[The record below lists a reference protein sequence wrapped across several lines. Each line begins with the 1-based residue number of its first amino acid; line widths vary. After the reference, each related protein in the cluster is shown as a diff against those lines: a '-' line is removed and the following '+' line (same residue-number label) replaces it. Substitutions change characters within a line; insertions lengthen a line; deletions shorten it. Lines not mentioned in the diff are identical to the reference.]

1 MPKHENLTE
10 AQLAN
15 IKNHRWPTGVSG
27 NPSGR
32 PKDKAKA
39 LLKSIL
45 TSTKAKKIYLTAQD
59 INTMEKAVLGMNV
72 DDMQIVVK
80 RNDIP
85 VYLRGLLMAA
95 LIDMKNGKSNT
106 IDTLRMRQYG
116 TKVTGMAL
124 DIGFDTADR
133 NNTAAPLIPSDV
145 EETTQQTDN
154 TLTQEQALE
163 YIKQLESMY

>member
-1 MPKHENLTE
+1 
-10 AQLAN
+10 
-15 IKNHRWPTGVSG
+15 
-27 NPSGR
+27 
-32 PKDKAKA
+32 
-39 LLKSIL
+39 
-45 TSTKAKKIYLTAQD
+45 
-59 INTMEKAVLGMNV
+59 
-72 DDMQIVVK
+72 
-80 RNDIP
+80 
-85 VYLRGLLMAA
+85 MAA

>member
-1 MPKHENLTE
+1 MPRPENMTE

-15 IKNHRWPTGVSG
+15 IKSHRWPKGVSG

-45 TSTKAKKIYLTAQD
+45 TAGKAKKIYLTAQD

-95 LIDMKNGKSNT
+95 LIDMKNGKSTT

-133 NNTAAPLIPSDV
+133 NNTAAPLLPTDI
-145 EETTQQTDN
+145 EETLKQTDI
-154 TLTQEQALE
+154 LTQEEAKDYLKKLE
-163 YIKQLESMY
+163 EMY